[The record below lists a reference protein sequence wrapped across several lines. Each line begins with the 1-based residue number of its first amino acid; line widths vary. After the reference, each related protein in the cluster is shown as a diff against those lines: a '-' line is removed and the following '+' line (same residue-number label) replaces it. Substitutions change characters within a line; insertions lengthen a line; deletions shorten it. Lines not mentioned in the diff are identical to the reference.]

1 MKTRTSRSSHPVS
14 IAAQLGERDSTPPG
28 RADPYART
36 RSLGRF
42 AGSFKIGPATRVST
56 AYQALVRMGVLQR
69 APDSWAD
76 SPRVA
81 RMPWGSEPIEAP
93 PPRVPDA
100 LEGPWPQRAVIDPDF
115 YAPVLNVPPEDLR
128 DHVDFTVARY
138 LGQLVEEVPA
148 AILRALRG
156 PRLVETSD
164 DELASI
170 LTETS
175 LGQFVS
181 RALTD
186 HDRALFARQIV
197 GDAADFATLD
207 FTFAPTEDLLPDMY
221 TAPVVALVRR
231 AGARWQ
237 VVALAVD
244 GRVAGP
250 RDGELWRLAKCFAL
264 QGAQLRLVSSA
275 HPRLHFPGD
284 VVHAITRTAVPARHP
299 LYRLVRPH
307 TRFTLG
313 LHKAVIHH
321 RRSSIHNSQREL
333 YNPFPYTSEG
343 MHKMVAVGNKGL
355 AHNPAWP
362 AYRFDDN
369 LFGEHVPYGRYR
381 REWFDTWE
389 DFAHGALASVK
400 AGDAVV
406 RQWADHV
413 AAWLPGFPS
422 GEAIFEGRALARAVA
437 SYLCAVTTFHTG
449 DHHSY
454 ATIAQEK
461 MPWRLRS
468 PFPTRGEPGSF
479 DPDALVSPE
488 DVFRAHLS
496 HAMFFKPAVITSL
509 REVRY
514 DLDERG
520 MRAVRD
526 FHAHMDALDRR
537 WQGTTF
543 PSSHEI
549 ASSLQY

>member
-14 IAAQLGERDSTPPG
+14 IVAPLGGRDSTPP
-28 RADPYART
+28 RSDPYAWT
-36 RSLGRF
+36 RSLGRL
-42 AGSFKIGPATRVST
+42 AGSLKVGPAARVST
-56 AYQALVRMGVLQR
+56 AYQALVRVGVLQR
-69 APDSWAD
+69 SPDSWAD

-81 RMPWGSEPIEAP
+81 RMPWGAEPLDAP
-93 PPRVPDA
+93 PPELPA
-100 LEGPWPQRAVIDPDF
+100 GLEGPWPQRAVVDPSF

-128 DHVDFTVARY
+128 DHVDFTVTRY

-156 PRLVETSD
+156 PRLVEVSD

-181 RALTD
+181 RALTAR
-186 HDRALFARQIV
+186 DRALFGGV
-197 GDAADFATLD
+197 LSGDEASFATLD
-207 FTFAPTEDLLPDMY
+207 FSFVPTEDLLPGMY
-221 TAPVVALVRR
+221 AAPVVALVRR
-231 AGARWQ
+231 AGPRWQ
-237 VVALAVD
+237 VIALAVD
-244 GRVAGP
+244 GRVVGP
-250 RDGELWRLAKCFAL
+250 REGDLWRFAKCFAL
-264 QGAQLRLVSSA
+264 QGAQLRLVSST

-284 VVHAITRTAVPARHP
+284 VIHAITRTAVPAWHP
-299 LYRLVRPH
+299 LQRLVRPH

-321 RRSSIHNSQREL
+321 RRSSIHNSQREM
-333 YNPFPYTSEG
+333 YNPFPYASEG
-343 MHKMVAVGNKGL
+343 MHKMVASGNTGVPG
-355 AHNPAWP
+355 NPAWP

-381 REWFDTWE
+381 REWFDAWE
-389 DFAHGALASVK
+389 DFAHAALASVK

-406 RQWADHV
+406 RRWADQIT
-413 AAWLPGFPS
+413 AWLPGFPS
-422 GEAIFEGRALARAVA
+422 GEAIFEGRALARSVA

-454 ATIAQEK
+454 ATIAMEK
-461 MPWRLRS
+461 MPWRLRA
-468 PFPTRGEPGSF
+468 PFATRAAPGSF

-488 DVFRAHLS
+488 DTFRAHL
-496 HAMFFKPAVITSL
+496 AYALFFKPAVITSL
-509 REVRY
+509 RDARY
-514 DLDERG
+514 DLDARG

-526 FHAHMDALDRR
+526 FHARMDTLDRR
-537 WQGTTF
+537 WQGTSF
-543 PSSHEI
+543 PSSYEI

>member
-1 MKTRTSRSSHPVS
+1 MKNRASRSSHPVS
-14 IAAQLGERDSTPPG
+14 IGALLGERDSTPP

-42 AGSFKIGPATRVST
+42 AGSFKIGPATRTST

-69 APDSWAD
+69 SPESWTD

-81 RMPWGSEPIEAP
+81 RMPWGAEPLDAP
-93 PPRVPDA
+93 SPELPAGLD
-100 LEGPWPQRAVIDPDF
+100 GPWPQKAVVAREF
-115 YAPVLNVPPEDLR
+115 YAPVLNVPAEDLR
-128 DHVDFTVARY
+128 DHVDFTVTRY
-138 LGQLVEEVPA
+138 LGQLVEEVPG

-156 PRLVETSD
+156 PRLVEVTD

-181 RALTD
+181 RSLSAR
-186 HDRALFARQIV
+186 DRALFVGLIV
-197 GDAADFATLD
+197 GDETDFATLD
-207 FTFAPTEDLLPDMY
+207 FTFTPTEDLLPGVY
-221 TAPVVALVRR
+221 VAPVVGLVRR

-244 GRVAGP
+244 GRVVGP
-250 RDGELWRLAKCFAL
+250 RDGDLWRLAKCFVI

-284 VVHAITRTAVPARHP
+284 VVHAITRTAVPAWHP
-299 LYRLVRPH
+299 LHRLVLPH

-321 RRSSIHNSQREL
+321 RRSSIHNSQREV
-333 YNPFPYTSEG
+333 YNPFPYASDG
-343 MHKMVAVGNKGL
+343 MHKMVASGKMGVVG
-355 AHNPAWP
+355 NPAWT

-381 REWFDTWE
+381 REWFDAWE
-389 DFAHGALASVK
+389 DFAHAALASVP

-406 RQWADHV
+406 RRWADHV

-422 GEAIFEGRALARAVA
+422 GEAIFEGRTLARAVA

-454 ATIAQEK
+454 ATIALEK
-461 MPWRLRS
+461 VPWRLRV
-468 PFPTRGEPGSF
+468 PFPVSGELRSF

-488 DVFRAHLS
+488 DVFRAHLA

-509 REVRY
+509 RDARY
-514 DLDERG
+514 DLDARG

-543 PSSHEI
+543 PSSYEI